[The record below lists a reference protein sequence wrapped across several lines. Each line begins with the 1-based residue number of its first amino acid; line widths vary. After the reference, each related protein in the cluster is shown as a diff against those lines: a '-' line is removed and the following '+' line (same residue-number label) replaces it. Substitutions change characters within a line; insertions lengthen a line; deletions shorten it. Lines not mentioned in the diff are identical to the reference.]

1 MNTGKYVFAQVVSIL
16 DANDFKKCVDKYKGN
31 YKVKDFTCWHQ
42 LLCMMFGQLA
52 NRESLSDLVLCL
64 QSQRNKWYHLGI
76 GNSISKSN
84 LAYANEKRNWQIF
97 ADFAYLLIAEA
108 RSCIAPNPELQ
119 EFDGYGIYA
128 IDTTT
133 IDLCLEVF
141 WWAKFRKH
149 KAAVRLH
156 TLLDVKSE
164 IPCYINIT
172 DGKTHEVNV
181 LDLIEFEPLGIYV
194 MDRGFIDFSR
204 LYSIHEHFAYFITR
218 AKTNMKFK
226 RVYSAQTNKASGVM
240 ADQTVKLVN
249 FYATKEYPEKFRRIK
264 FYDAETGNKFIFLTN
279 NFDLT
284 ALQIALL
291 YKQRWKIE
299 LFFKWIKQHLK
310 IKSFW
315 GYSENAVKVQV
326 YCAIITF
333 VTVALV
339 KHKFKTEL
347 TQYQIL
353 QILSITLLNKT
364 PVNQLFQDALLQYV
378 KEQNYNQLKMF

>member
-1 MNTGKYVFAQVVSIL
+1 MNTGKYVFSQVISL
-16 DANDFKKCVDKYKGN
+16 LNSNDFKKCVDKYKGN

-52 NRESLSDLVLCL
+52 GRESLSDLILCL
-64 QSQRNKWYHLGI
+64 QSQRNKWYHLGL

-84 LAYANEKRNWQIF
+84 LAYANEKRSWQIF
-97 ADFAYLLIAEA
+97 ADFAYRLIAEA
-108 RSCIAPNPELQ
+108 RNCIMPNEDLSAFGSH
-119 EFDGYGIYA
+119 EIYA

-156 TLLDVKSE
+156 TMLDIKYE
-164 IPCYINIT
+164 IPCYVHIT
-172 DGKTHEVNV
+172 DGTIHELNV
-181 LDLIEFEPLGIYV
+181 LDIVDFEPMGIYV
-194 MDRGFIDFSR
+194 MDRAFVDFSR
-204 LYSIHEHFAYFITR
+204 LYTIHRRSAFFVTR
-218 AKTNMKFK
+218 AKSNMKC
-226 RVYSAQTNKASGVM
+226 RRIYSAKVDKDNGVM
-240 ADQTVKLVN
+240 VDQTIQLVN
-249 FYATKEYPEKFRRIK
+249 HYAAKDYPGKLRRIK
-264 FYDAETGNKFIFLTN
+264 FYDAATDKTFIFLSN
-279 NFDLT
+279 NFELT

-291 YKQRWKIE
+291 YKHRWKIE
-299 LFFKWIKQHLK
+299 LFFKWMKQHLK

-315 GYSENAVKVQV
+315 GHSENAVKIQV

-333 VTVALV
+333 VTVALL
-339 KHKFKTEL
+339 KQKSKTEL

-353 QILSITLLNKT
+353 QILSVTLLDKT

-378 KEQNYNQLKMF
+378 KEPIHNQLKLF

>member
-64 QSQRNKWYHLGI
+64 QSQRTKCYHLGI
-76 GNSISKSN
+76 GSSISKSN

-108 RSCIAPNPELQ
+108 RACIAPNSDLQ
-119 EFDGYGIYA
+119 EFEGYGVYA

-181 LDLIEFEPLGIYV
+181 LDLIEFEPLGIYI
-194 MDRGFIDFSR
+194 MDRAFIDFSR

-226 RVYSAQTNKASGVM
+226 RVYSAETNKADGVM

-249 FYATKEYPEKFRRIK
+249 FYATKEYPEKLRRIK
-264 FYDAETGNKFIFLTN
+264 FYDAETGKKFIFLTN

-333 VTVALV
+333 VTVALI
-339 KHKFKTEL
+339 KQKFKTEL

>member
-1 MNTGKYVFAQVVSIL
+1 MNTGKYVFAQVISIL
-16 DANDFKKCVDKYKGN
+16 DPNDFKKYVDKHKGN

-76 GNSISKSN
+76 GTSISKSN
-84 LAYANEKRNWQIF
+84 LAYANENRSWKIF
-97 ADFAYLLIAEA
+97 ADFAYTLIAEA
-108 RSCIAPNPELQ
+108 RNCIAPNADLK
-119 EFDGYGIYA
+119 EFEDYGVYA

-149 KAAVRLH
+149 KAAIRLH
-156 TLLDVKSE
+156 TLLDIKSE
-164 IPCYINIT
+164 IPCYVNIT
-172 DGKTHEVNV
+172 DGKTHELNV
-181 LDLIEFEPLGIYV
+181 LDLIEFEPLGIYI
-194 MDRGFIDFSR
+194 MDRAFVDFSR
-204 LYSIHEHFAYFITR
+204 LYAIHEQFAYFITR
-218 AKTNMKFK
+218 AKTNMKFQ
-226 RVYSAQTNKASGVM
+226 RVYSAKTNKAEGVM
-240 ADQTVKLVN
+240 VDQTIKLVN
-249 FYATKEYPEKFRRIK
+249 FYVAKEYPDKFRRIK
-264 FYDAETGNKFIFLTN
+264 FYDAETGKKFIFLTN

-291 YKQRWKIE
+291 YKKRWKIE

-333 VTVALV
+333 VTVALI
-339 KHKFKTEL
+339 KHNMKTSL

-364 PVNQLFQDALLQYV
+364 PLNQLLQDTLLQYV
-378 KEQNYNQLKMF
+378 KEQDYNQLKMF